1 MADVLVRARQV
12 IATAQPFDPSTSARW
27 FTIGAPDGVSAVF
40 LPQLLAG
47 LRGTAPGIG
56 IGIRQLLPRAGEPS
70 PDKAWHNVFV
80 ELDDRVTDIAVV
92 PSDHLPARFHAALL
106 YEEDFVVAVRA
117 GHPFADDP
125 SLDQYCGMRHLVV
138 SLAGDPH
145 GFVDELLASHGRS
158 RHVALT
164 VPNFMFA
171 LAVISDSDLVSAL
184 PRRFVTM
191 HGARFGVVGIEAPV
205 PLTTF
210 RLHAV
215 APKVA
220 MMDMGLR
227 WLFDLLVGA
236 ENAP

>member
-1 MADVLVRARQV
+1 VADVLARARQV
-12 IATAQPFDPSTSARW
+12 LATAQPFDPSTSARR

-47 LRGTAPGIG
+47 LRGTAPGVG
-56 IGIRQLLPRAGEPS
+56 IGIRQVLPRAGEPS

-80 ELDDRVTDIAVV
+80 ELDERVTDIAVV

-125 SLDQYCGMRHLVV
+125 SLDQYCAMRHLVV

-184 PRRFVTM
+184 PRRFITM

-215 APKVA
+215 TPKVA